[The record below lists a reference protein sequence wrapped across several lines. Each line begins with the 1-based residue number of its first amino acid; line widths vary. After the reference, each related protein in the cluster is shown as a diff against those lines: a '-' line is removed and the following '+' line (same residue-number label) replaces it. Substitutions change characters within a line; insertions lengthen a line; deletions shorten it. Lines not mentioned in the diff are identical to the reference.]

1 VSNCAVGIACRKIVW
16 LEWLYIGV
24 HVDWEKK
31 GHITCLV
38 RQLELHQVMRQV
50 SPRTPFG
57 NSGEDFPVQNTS
69 SAKELAPNVSL
80 HISIYCPG
88 VMQPCAVSK
97 RRLSVGKTVPQ
108 KKKKRQALSR
118 TSCPTHLQPP
128 FRWH

>member
-1 VSNCAVGIACRKIVW
+1 MSNCAVGIACRKIVW

-69 SAKELAPNVSL
+69 SAKELAPMYPYTLV
-80 HISIYCPG
+80 YTTQ
-88 VMQPCAVSK
+88 V
-97 RRLSVGKTVPQ
+97 
-108 KKKKRQALSR
+108 
-118 TSCPTHLQPP
+118 
-128 FRWH
+128 